1 MQTFI
6 WKYKFRHF
14 SFQAGLCRR
23 VLDQLQEQVETSQ
36 LAKRHCSIM
45 SKALS
50 LFGYLD
56 VLEAIYRPDDLTN
69 SEAIQAVF
77 KCTAY
82 DADNFLELQKY
93 ETGKGSSETGN
104 GETGNGETWSPP
116 DFTRANFMNC
126 FQFLQESDEGKDCL
140 PYRSKNIDLSTLSF
154 LQRLA
159 FAGKN

>member
-1 MQTFI
+1 
-6 WKYKFRHF
+6 
-14 SFQAGLCRR
+14 
-23 VLDQLQEQVETSQ
+23 
-36 LAKRHCSIM
+36 M

-56 VLEAIYRPDDLTN
+56 VLKATYTPDDLTN

-126 FQFLQESDEGKDCL
+126 FQFLQESDEGNDCL

-159 FAGKN
+159 FAGKNLKNFNFPTDFWCINVSEWQNWGVKGGPLPP

>member
-1 MQTFI
+1 
-6 WKYKFRHF
+6 
-14 SFQAGLCRR
+14 
-23 VLDQLQEQVETSQ
+23 
-36 LAKRHCSIM
+36 M

-56 VLEAIYRPDDLTN
+56 ILEAIYEPDDLTN

-93 ETGKGSSETGN
+93 ETGKGNS
-104 GETGNGETWSPP
+104 ETGNGETWSAP

-126 FQFLQESDEGKDCL
+126 FQFLQESDEGNDCL

-159 FAGKN
+159 FAGNNSYFFNFPTDFWNVIVSRGGKIGGKVGIITLGM